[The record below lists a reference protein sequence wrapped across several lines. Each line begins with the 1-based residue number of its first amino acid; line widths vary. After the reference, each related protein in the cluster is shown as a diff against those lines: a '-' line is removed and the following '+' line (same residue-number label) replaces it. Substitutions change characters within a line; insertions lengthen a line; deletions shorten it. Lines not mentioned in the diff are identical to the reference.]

1 MRSHQISDKI
11 LQSEPA
17 NKDSLGHSEEKQ
29 FVLVVLSFNLVEI
42 GLIATRCLS
51 ILTWNS
57 GMVERISI
65 QMEASRNS
73 EETITRIFTKELI

>member
-17 NKDSLGHSEEKQ
+17 DEDSLGHSEEEQ

-57 GMVERISI
+57 GIVERISI
-65 QMEASRNS
+65 HMEASRNS
-73 EETITRIFTKELI
+73 EDTMTRICNNVR